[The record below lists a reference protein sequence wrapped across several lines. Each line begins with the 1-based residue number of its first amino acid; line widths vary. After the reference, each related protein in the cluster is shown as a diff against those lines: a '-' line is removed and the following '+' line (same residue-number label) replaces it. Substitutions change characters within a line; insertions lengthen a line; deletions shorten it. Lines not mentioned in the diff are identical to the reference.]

1 MEFVNTLLGIVAS
14 IFSIG
19 SIIFSKKVSKENKK
33 IMHYLENNYD
43 FNMSSRKND
52 LFSVKKATSGEK
64 GISVIADNSDI
75 RSRD

>member
-75 RSRD
+75 RR